1 MVDLQNRLPA
11 ALVILRALTLA
22 SGLTLAVCGTAGAQE
37 QQQLPAVNAC
47 FVTAEYSYPV
57 VLEVASEPLERR
69 IGLMGRK
76 HLPENAGMLFKY
88 QKPRPSTHGFWMYQ
102 TLIPLDIAYLGPKGE
117 IVSLRQ
123 MHPCASSRSSD
134 CPAYPAGKPF
144 LSAVEM
150 NAGYF
155 HERGIGT
162 GDRLVWPANGAC
174 KP

>member
-1 MVDLQNRLPA
+1 MLF
-11 ALVILRALTLA
+11 
-22 SGLTLAVCGTAGAQE
+22 E
-37 QQQLPAVNAC
+37 YQQLRPA
-47 FVTAEYSYPV
+47 Y
-57 VLEVASEPLERR
+57 
-69 IGLMGRK
+69 
-76 HLPENAGMLFKY
+76 
-88 QKPRPSTHGFWMYQ
+88 HGFWMYQ
-102 TLIPLDIAYLGPKGE
+102 TLIPLDIAYLGAQGE

-162 GDRLVWPANGAC
+162 GDRLVWPARSEERRVGKECRPRRSTHQARARTTLQ
-174 KP
+174 PVSHARREQSRQ

>member
-1 MVDLQNRLPA
+1 MFRVLLA
-11 ALVILRALTLA
+11 TCALVALA
-22 SGLTLAVCGTAGAQE
+22 ACGAADARDE
-37 QQQLPAVNAC
+37 QPLPVIEAC
-47 FVTAEYSYPV
+47 FVTADRSYPV
-57 VLEVASEPLERR
+57 MLEVASEPEQRR
-69 IGLMGRK
+69 QGLMGRE
-76 HLPENAGMLFKY
+76 HLQDNAGMLFEY
-88 QKPRPSTHGFWMYQ
+88 QQLRPADHGFWMYQ
-102 TLIPLDIAYLGPKGE
+102 TLIPLDIAYLGAQGE

-174 KP
+174 RP

>member
-88 QKPRPSTHGFWMYQ
+88 QKPRPSTHGLWKSQ
-102 TLIPLDIAYLGPKGE
+102 TLIPLDIAYLNEDGI
-117 IVSLRQ
+117 IVSIRQ
-123 MHPCASSRSSD
+123 VPPGPSPRRND
-134 CPAYPAGKPF
+134 CPGYPAVGVF
-144 LSAVEM
+144 VSAVEI
-150 NAGYF
+150 NAVHF
-155 HERGIGT
+155 SERGVST
-162 GDRLVWPANGAC
+162 GDHLIGPAPAAWH
-174 KP
+174 P

>member
-1 MVDLQNRLPA
+1 M
-11 ALVILRALTLA
+11 ILRALTLA

-102 TLIPLDIAYLGPKGE
+102 TLIPLDIAYLNEDGM
-117 IVSLRQ
+117 IVSIRQ
-123 MHPCASSRSSD
+123 MPPCPSPRSSD
-134 CPAYPAGKPF
+134 CPAYPAGEVF
-144 LSAVEM
+144 LNAVEM

-155 HERGIGT
+155 SERGIST
-162 GDRLVWPANGAC
+162 GDHLIWPAPAAC
-174 KP
+174 HP